1 MDFADVVKERHSIRA
16 FEERQVE
23 PATLE
28 NVLLATRRAPSAGNL
43 QAYRVAVIQAEPA
56 RGKLAHAAFGQ
67 DFVAQAPT
75 VLVFLADAEASG
87 ARYRGRG
94 ETLFAVQDATI
105 ACAYAQLAACNAG
118 LGAVWVGAFAEDQ
131 VRTLLGVG
139 ERLRPVALLPLGY
152 SAEVPEV
159 RPRRPLSEMVL
170 DINDEA

>member
-1 MDFADVVKERHSIRA
+1 VDFADVVEDRHSIRA
-16 FEERQVE
+16 FERREVE
-23 PATLE
+23 PAELE
-28 NVLLATRRAPSAGNL
+28 KVLRAARRAPSAGNL

-56 RGKLAHAAFGQ
+56 RRKLAHAAFGQ

-87 ARYRGRG
+87 AKYGGRG

-118 LGAVWVGAFAEDQ
+118 LGAVWVGAFVEDQ
-131 VRTLLGVG
+131 VRTLLGVD
-139 ERLRPVALLPLGY
+139 EHLRPVALLPLGY
-152 SAEVPEV
+152 SAEIPEI

-170 DINDEA
+170 DGDHDA